1 MKKKI
6 PNLLGSELSLLRCEF
21 CSLII
26 IIFFFFNLSKH
37 VSARRIIGPVSQLS
51 APSLISFQESRFFF
65 FFYILLSILRA
76 LWTVRFVWC
85 WSFCF
90 ETQEIGE
97 EGLLNRDS
105 GTQKVAE
112 PACRGWGCQ
121 RRQLRGHHASP
132 NHGKASAFPRGH
144 YPHQGYIFNPFLSFP
159 LRFPS

>member
-65 FFYILLSILRA
+65 FFLYFAQYTKSSLDCEVCLMLKFLFWNAGNRGRRTSQPRFWNAKSRRTGLSWMRLS
-76 LWTVRFVWC
+76 TTTTP
-85 WSFCF
+85 WSPCIPKPWKSFSF
-90 ETQEIGE
+90 S
-97 EGLLNRDS
+97 EG
-105 GTQKVAE
+105 T
-112 PACRGWGCQ
+112 
-121 RRQLRGHHASP
+121 
-132 NHGKASAFPRGH
+132 
-144 YPHQGYIFNPFLSFP
+144 LSSSRLHF
-159 LRFPS
+159 